1 MNAIKFNKECVAVRP
16 VPPPFSTACQCD
28 ECLAALC
35 EGSRLG
41 CLEYIARHGSGTQSI
56 LGAGWLAG
64 QPPVKAL
71 GLPIGTQSPPLSN
84 AEVKPQSMCQYPFHF
99 GGEEQGFMYKK
110 TLLCLN
116 IMPAGS
122 GLNLHLHINQPP
134 CKLQDQH
141 TITY

>member
-1 MNAIKFNKECVAVRP
+1 MG
-16 VPPPFSTACQCD
+16 SGQACPSHLFPLLVSVKG
-28 ECLAALC
+28 CLAALC

-41 CLEYIARHGSGTQSI
+41 CLEYIARHGSSTQSI

-84 AEVKPQSMCQYPFHF
+84 AEVKPQTMCQYPFNF

-116 IMPAGS
+116 IMPAGL
-122 GLNLHLHINQPP
+122 GLNLDLQINQPP

-141 TITY
+141 TITH